1 MTKYSIVKL
10 HYEYMVQFS
19 QFDHIAPANT
29 KHTTHSW
36 DILGLWDRLTYL
48 TPHSI
53 IDRAQNE
60 VVVRSF

>member
-1 MTKYSIVKL
+1 MTKYSTVKL

-48 TPHSI
+48 IVLLIVHKMKLW
-53 IDRAQNE
+53 
-60 VVVRSF
+60 